1 MAELRTKVMSGR
13 YRPITPGKYS
23 NDLILLMQS
32 LLQINPQR
40 RPDLDK
46 ILTAPI
52 VLVSASDPLCRE
64 WRPTLWRLPGP
75 GKAVPC
81 FCILPA
87 AACCTHP
94 ATAAVCGSL
103 CILLQKNMTGGIPKS
118 LPEPRDKANIL
129 QTIKVSLAAGCL
141 NIQSPSEA

>member
-52 VLVSASDPLCRE
+52 VLVSTSGPLCRK
-64 WRPTLWRLPGP
+64 WRLGP
-75 GKAVPC
+75 QAQAELVPC
-81 FCILPA
+81 FRRLPA
-87 AACCTHP
+87 AAWRAP
-94 ATAAVCGSL
+94 
-103 CILLQKNMTGGIPKS
+103 
-118 LPEPRDKANIL
+118 
-129 QTIKVSLAAGCL
+129 
-141 NIQSPSEA
+141 

>member
-52 VLVSASDPLCRE
+52 VLVSFCEPLCHV
-64 WRPTLWRLPGP
+64 WRPFLLGLPGS
-75 GKAVPC
+75 GN
-81 FCILPA
+81 
-87 AACCTHP
+87 ACALHSHS
-94 ATAAVCGSL
+94 AS
-103 CILLQKNMTGGIPKS
+103 
-118 LPEPRDKANIL
+118 
-129 QTIKVSLAAGCL
+129 GCL
-141 NIQSPSEA
+141 SHSSSHCSSVWKPVHSVAEKHDWRRSQVSA

>member
-52 VLVSASDPLCRE
+52 VLVSFSGPLCRK
-64 WRPTLWRLPGP
+64 WRPTLLGLPRL
-75 GKAVPC
+75 GK
-81 FCILPA
+81 
-87 AACCTHP
+87 
-94 ATAAVCGSL
+94 VCVLLSHSASGSL
-103 CILLQKNMTGGIPKS
+103 SHSSNYCSS
-118 LPEPRDKANIL
+118 LWEPVHSAAEKHDWCHS
-129 QTIKVSLAAGCL
+129 QVSA
-141 NIQSPSEA
+141 

>member
-52 VLVSASDPLCRE
+52 VLVSSSEPLCRLF
-64 WRPTLWRLPGP
+64 R
-75 GKAVPC
+75 AV
-81 FCILPA
+81 FQA
-87 AACCTHP
+87 QAK
-94 ATAAVCGSL
+94 VCA
-103 CILLQKNMTGGIPKS
+103 LL
-118 LPEPRDKANIL
+118 
-129 QTIKVSLAAGCL
+129 
-141 NIQSPSEA
+141 

>member
-52 VLVSASDPLCRE
+52 VLVSFSEPLCRE
-64 WRPTLWRLPGP
+64 WRPTLLGLLGP
-75 GKAVPC
+75 GR
-81 FCILPA
+81 
-87 AACCTHP
+87 
-94 ATAAVCGSL
+94 VCALLSQSASGSL
-103 CILLQKNMTGGIPKS
+103 YHSSSCCSSVWKPMHSFAEKHDWWHSQ
-118 LPEPRDKANIL
+118 
-129 QTIKVSLAAGCL
+129 VSA
-141 NIQSPSEA
+141 